1 MSNREQY
8 KKAFSVL
15 QTSGDFTLGDEK
27 MAVLKKKAM
36 LRTFA
41 TAACACLVIIGSSR
55 IAYAANVGGI
65 QRTVQLWMYGDQT
78 DVTIDFD
85 GSGNYSM
92 EYTDA
97 DGNTRELG
105 GGGFDV
111 DADGT
116 KRALTEDELIWHL
129 FEEVD
134 VSYNDDGRIML
145 YFQGQVAD
153 ITDKFENDIC
163 YIFLNGT
170 DLNGTDVSLY
180 VTVLKVEDGGF
191 TIDSSPD
198 RYLQY
203 KANEPGIYTAY

>member
-41 TAACACLVIIGSSR
+41 AAACACLVIVGSSR

-65 QRTVQLWMYGDQT
+65 QRTIQLWMYGDQT

-116 KRALTEDELIWHL
+116 KRALTEDELIWLL

-180 VTVLKVEDGGF
+180 VTVLKAEDGGF

-198 RYLQY
+198 RYLQH
-203 KANEPGIYTAY
+203 KETEPGIYTAY